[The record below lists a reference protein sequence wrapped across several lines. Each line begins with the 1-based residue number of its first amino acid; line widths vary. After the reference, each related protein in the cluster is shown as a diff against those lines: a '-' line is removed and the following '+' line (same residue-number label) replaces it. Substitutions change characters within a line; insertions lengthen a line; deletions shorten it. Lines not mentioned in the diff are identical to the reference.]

1 MCVCA
6 YLFLQYG
13 VFTPTI
19 TSHNISLFFF
29 IFFFFTH
36 QVAALTAF
44 LRITPLSLFRFFYCR
59 NSAFHQ
65 RTPLRTHELQATK

>member
-19 TSHNISLFFF
+19 TSHNISLFFLL
-29 IFFFFTH
+29 FFYSPSGCTHCFFENY
-36 QVAALTAF
+36 
-44 LRITPLSLFRFFYCR
+44 TPL
-59 NSAFHQ
+59 
-65 RTPLRTHELQATK
+65 PLPFLLL